1 MHEEMRICTYF
12 FEEKKP
18 SLLTND
24 FINISKNGIYL
35 GCSLKYLKPENSLP
49 TFLNN
54 KGTCKVKIRKDLFIS
69 VKDNKSETPQLGHEI
84 SIRQIFTES

>member
-1 MHEEMRICTYF
+1 MVSILVVHWNTLE
-12 FEEKKP
+12 
-18 SLLTND
+18 
-24 FINISKNGIYL
+24 
-35 GCSLKYLKPENSLP
+35 PENSLP

-54 KGTCKVKIRKDLFIS
+54 KGTCKMKIRKDLFIS